1 MDNKE
6 NITAKL
12 NTVPLDAFDYC
23 FAQILLRCEK
33 CVAVR
38 QITLERKIKQSSAYF
53 KCYVF
58 TEQFLEVGC
67 FNS

>member
-12 NTVPLDAFDYC
+12 NAVPLDDFDYC
-23 FAQILLRCEK
+23 FTQILLRYEK

-38 QITLERKIKQSSAYF
+38 QITLER
-53 KCYVF
+53 
-58 TEQFLEVGC
+58 T
-67 FNS
+67 